1 MELVSR
7 LAPEAASVHGK
18 LRIGAGGVYSAH
30 FALQPRARGTQRGGG
45 ESGVASSTGGFAA
58 DGSGEPKDE
67 GALGVRALL
76 PLVAMLYSLLGPKG
90 FDGDEVEESEQR
102 LRETVLQACLRDP
115 SCGGLLAPHA
125 QRVPLDR
132 LGAEGLMACSQLS
145 GAIDAMFERLRAPA
159 NCPPWLG
166 ASEALMLS
174 STHTAG
180 DEFTVRYCARCSS
193 ERSRVR
199 RSWRCI
205 GPTRTRLAVSA
216 SGANL
221 LGVKRISRLTDHR
234 TIVLFVLGGISLG
247 EVRELRQLVAQ
258 YPKHRLL
265 LGGTQLVSPDAVW
278 DALSAGLHG
287 R

>member
-1 MELVSR
+1 M
-7 LAPEAASVHGK
+7 
-18 LRIGAGGVYSAH
+18 
-30 FALQPRARGTQRGGG
+30 ARRQ
-45 ESGVASSTGGFAA
+45 
-58 DGSGEPKDE
+58 
-67 GALGVRALL
+67 
-76 PLVAMLYSLLGPKG
+76 
-90 FDGDEVEESEQR
+90 
-102 LRETVLQACLRDP
+102 
-115 SCGGLLAPHA
+115 
-125 QRVPLDR
+125 
-132 LGAEGLMACSQLS
+132 QLS
-145 GAIDAMFERLRAPA
+145 GAIDAMFERLRALA
-159 NCPPWLG
+159 TARRGLG

-180 DEFTVRYCARCSS
+180 EGVYRPLLRTLL
-193 ERSRVR
+193 ERALKGEEVVEMHRPNSHSLGSLFSR
-199 RSWRCI
+199 
-205 GPTRTRLAVSA
+205 
-216 SGANL
+216 GANL